1 MRRITMSTSQR
12 GVVFL
17 DSSIIIRYF
26 IGDISA
32 KEVLEGHSKFAI
44 NSIVYSEVAFNL
56 LKLLYVDKYG
66 GYRFYDMKS
75 ALSGRDTDLLKGYR
89 ILYSFIDELLSEEKL
104 AFLPITL
111 DVIEEATRIAAEYG
125 LLPNDSLI
133 VATCKHYGI
142 NTIATFDEVFK
153 RIPWIRV
160 IP

>member
-1 MRRITMSTSQR
+1 MNMSQK

-17 DSSIIIRYF
+17 DSSVIIRYF
-26 IGDISA
+26 IGDNSA
-32 KEVLEGHSKFAI
+32 KEILEGYPKFAI

-56 LKLLYVDKYG
+56 LKILYMDKYS
-66 GYRFYDMKS
+66 GYRFYDMKK
-75 ALSGRDTDLLKGYR
+75 ALSGRDSYLLKGYR

-133 VATCKHYGI
+133 ATTCKYYGI
-142 NTIATFDEVFK
+142 NTIATFDEDFK
-153 RIPWIRV
+153 RVPWLKV
-160 IP
+160 VP

>member
-1 MRRITMSTSQR
+1 MRRITMSTSQK

-17 DSSIIIRYF
+17 DSSVIIRYF
-26 IGDISA
+26 VGDSNA
-32 KEVLEGHSKFAI
+32 KEVLEGYSKFAI

-75 ALSGRDTDLLKGYR
+75 ALSGRDSYLLKGYR
-89 ILYSFIDELLSEEKL
+89 ILYSFIDELLSEERL

-111 DVIEEATRIAAEYG
+111 DVIEEAARIAAEYG

-142 NTIATFDEVFK
+142 NTVATFDEDFK
-153 RIPWIRV
+153 RIPWLNV

>member
-1 MRRITMSTSQR
+1 MRRTTMNTSQK

-26 IGDISA
+26 VGDSNA
-32 KEVLEGHSKFAI
+32 KEVLEGSSKFAI

-56 LKLLYVDKYG
+56 LKLLYVDKHG
-66 GYRFYDMKS
+66 GYRFYDLKS
-75 ALSGRDTDLLKGYR
+75 ALSGLDSDLLKGYR
-89 ILYSFIDELLSEEKL
+89 ILYSFIDELLSEERL

-133 VATCKHYGI
+133 AATCKHYGI
-142 NTIATFDEVFK
+142 
-153 RIPWIRV
+153 
-160 IP
+160 